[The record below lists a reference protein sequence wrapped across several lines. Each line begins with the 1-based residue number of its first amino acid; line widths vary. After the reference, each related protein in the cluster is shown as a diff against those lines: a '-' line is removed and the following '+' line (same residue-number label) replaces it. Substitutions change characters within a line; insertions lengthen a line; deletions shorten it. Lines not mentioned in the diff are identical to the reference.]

1 MSSYAPVTAF
11 VRGLEIL
18 RTLNR
23 LGGKAGVGR
32 VHAATKIPKP
42 TIVRLFE
49 TLIHAGYVS
58 RDDVDRTYVLTAK
71 TMSLCEGF
79 RAFDDLLAHSRPLHE
94 VARQRLV
101 WPSDLAV
108 LDSNEMAIIDTSRK
122 PESLWFNRT
131 VGSRV
136 PVLVTALGRAF
147 LAFMD
152 ADEQERV
159 LDDLAASRQR
169 FDKLARDKGAVRALL
184 DETRER
190 GFATANQ
197 EFMDQTRAVAYPI
210 WAQGKVIASTNVI
223 VIAEAMSL
231 NDVIQKYGP
240 VLKELTQEIERSLAG
255 PLPNEYAAPNYPMG
269 VAQLS
274 R

>member
-32 VHAATKIPKP
+32 VHTATNIPKP

-49 TLIHAGYVS
+49 TLIYAGYVS
-58 RDDVDRTYVLTAK
+58 RDEVDRTYVLTAK
-71 TMSLCEGF
+71 TLSLCEGF
-79 RAFDDLLAHSRPLHE
+79 RAYDDLLAHSRPLHDA
-94 VARQRLV
+94 ARERMV

-108 LDSNEMAIIDTSRK
+108 LDRNEMAIIDTSRE
-122 PESLWFNRT
+122 PESMWFNRT

-147 LAFMD
+147 VAFMET
-152 ADEQERV
+152 DEQERL
-159 LDDLAASRQR
+159 LDELAASRQR
-169 FDKLARDKGAVRALL
+169 YDMVARDKGAVRAML

-190 GFATANQ
+190 GFATSNQ
-197 EFMDQTRAVAYPI
+197 EFMQQTRAVAYPI
-210 WAQGKVIASTNVI
+210 RAQGKVIATTNVI
-223 VIAEAMSL
+223 IIAEAMSL
-231 NDVIQKYGP
+231 NDVIQRYGP
-240 VLKELTQEIERSLAG
+240 VLKELTAEIERSLAG
-255 PLPNEYAAPNYPMG
+255 PLPNENVMPSYPMG

>member
-32 VHAATKIPKP
+32 VHAATNIPKP

-49 TLIHAGYVS
+49 TLIYAGYVT

-71 TMSLCEGF
+71 SMSLSEGF
-79 RAFDDLLAHSRPLHE
+79 RAYDDLLAHSRPLHDA
-94 VARQRLV
+94 ARERMV

-108 LDSNEMAIIDTSRK
+108 LDRNEMAIIDTSRE
-122 PESLWFNRT
+122 PVSLWFNRT

-136 PVLVTALGRAF
+136 PVLVTALGRAV
-147 LAFMD
+147 LAFMEP
-152 ADEQERV
+152 DEQERV
-159 LDDLAASRQR
+159 LDELAASRQR
-169 FDKLARDKGAVRALL
+169 FDKLARDRTAVRVLL
-184 DETRER
+184 DETREQ
-190 GFATANQ
+190 GYATANQ
-197 EFMDQTRAVAYPI
+197 EFMEQTRAVAYPI
-210 WAQGKVIASTNVI
+210 RSQGRVIASINVI
-223 VIAEAMSL
+223 VVAEAMSL
-231 NDVIQKYGP
+231 NDVVHRYGP
-240 VLKELTQEIERSLAG
+240 ILKDLTAEIERSLAG
-255 PLPNEYAAPNYPMG
+255 PLPNEHMTPGYPVG
-269 VAQLS
+269 VVQLS